1 MPRTVYTPEI
11 KQFIADNVKGVKNK
25 DLAAMINEKF
35 GTNISVGGI
44 ASYKCDNGLKSGL
57 EFMDF
62 CRKKGD
68 PPNRTSFKKGQ
79 TSYNKGMKGL
89 KIPGSEKGWFEKGHK
104 PKNWAPVGTERVR
117 GDGYV
122 WVKVAEPNLWQMK
135 RRVVW
140 EQHNGPIPRGQN
152 IIYKDQNRLN
162 TDISNLM
169 PVTDAQLAMM
179 KAKGLYTD
187 QPELTEAGANV
198 AKLLVGVNHANKRM
212 KEMAGAGDGENSG
225 V

>member
-25 DLAAMINEKF
+25 DLAAMVNEKF

-44 ASYKCDNGLKSGL
+44 ASYKCENGLKSGL

-79 TSYNKGMKGL
+79 VSYNKGMKGL

-104 PKNWAPVGTERVR
+104 PKNWTPVGTERVR
-117 GDGYV
+117 GCGHI
-122 WVKVAEPNLWQMK
+122 WVKIAEPNKWRQKQIL
-135 RRVVW
+135 VW
-140 EQHNGPIPRGQN
+140 EAAYGPIPKGHK
-152 IIYKDQNRLN
+152 IIYKDRNRQNVTLEN
-162 TDISNLM
+162 MML
-169 PVTDAQLAMM
+169 VTDSQLSILNSSGM
-179 KAKGLYTD
+179 YTEH
-187 QPELTEAGANV
+187 PELTEAGVGV
-198 AKLLVGVNHANKRM
+198 AKLMDAINKANK
-212 KEMAGAGDGENSG
+212 KVSENNGEENKR
-225 V
+225 